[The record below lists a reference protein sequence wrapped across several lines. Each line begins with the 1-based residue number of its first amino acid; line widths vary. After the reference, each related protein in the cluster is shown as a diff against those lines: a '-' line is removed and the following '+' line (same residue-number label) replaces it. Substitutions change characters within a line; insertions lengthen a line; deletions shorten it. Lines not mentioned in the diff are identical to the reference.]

1 MESVRFQ
8 SRKSKVIMIALI
20 IAVLAAGCFVAFFSK
35 DASASAQTVVTISNN
50 GTASQ
55 TLTATSSV
63 VEFAFNTPDNLST
76 PVLSFEITGKNSRG
90 KKIQMAF
97 KENYGYI
104 ELWRCYSGTGCD
116 GNLKKEWNCPSFK
129 VVSDKNHKN
138 ILKIVV
144 PTIALR
150 GYTYI
155 LRLAEVQKGAS
166 YTLNIKPS
174 QQVQKTSAKNNT
186 CDINTADK
194 FKIADSYIWL
204 NLVPDSGWTIGNAE
218 IPALVAYL
226 NRGDLKLFCES
237 IDNDK
242 SVKNPTNSV
251 ISALW
256 TTTKYAVGF
265 IPVVGDAT
273 GAFEYI
279 YSMLNVTASKTIYSI
294 ETQNKS
300 YKKILRVLKD
310 EKYYTEI
317 HKKGGTGIKL
327 TITNRGTV
335 TAVKWKD
342 TETTS
347 LYSPVGYAGTF
358 INIDNWNNIN

>member
-1 MESVRFQ
+1 
-8 SRKSKVIMIALI
+8 MIALI

-55 TLTATSSV
+55 TLTATSGA

-76 PVLSFEITGKNSRG
+76 PVLSFEITGKSSRG
-90 KKIQMAF
+90 KGISMAL
-97 KENYGYI
+97 KETYGYI

-116 GNLKKEWNCPSFK
+116 GNLRKEWNCPNFK
-129 VVSDKNHKN
+129 VVSDKNDKN
-138 ILKIVV
+138 KLKIVV
-144 PTIALR
+144 PTTILR

-155 LRLAEVQKGAS
+155 LRLTEVHKGAS

-174 QQVQKTSAKNNT
+174 QQVQKTYADNYT
-186 CDINTADK
+186 CDSKTGDK

-218 IPALVAYL
+218 IPVLVAYL
-226 NRGDLKLFCES
+226 NRGDLKHFCES

-242 SVKNPTNSV
+242 SLKNPTNSV

-265 IPVVGDAT
+265 IPVVGDAA

-300 YKKILRVLKD
+300 KSAILKVLGK
-310 EKYYTEI
+310 EKYYNKI
-317 HKKGGTGIKL
+317 YKNGTGIKL
-327 TITNRGTV
+327 TITNRGKV

-358 INIDNWNNIN
+358 INIDNWNNITNK